1 MVRADVLRKRL
12 QKLDEYLTILRSL
25 QIYSLDEFLADPKCY
40 GSAERFLQLAIE
52 AINDMGNHIIADLRL
67 GSVEWYSDI
76 PDILQQHDYIA
87 GKVAVH
93 WRKMIGFRNI
103 LVHDYLDINRAV
115 VYDVLQHGLDDFE
128 AIKECLTRFL

>member
-12 QKLDEYLTILRSL
+12 QKLDEYLTILHSL
-25 QIYSLDEFLADPKCY
+25 RIYSLDEFLADPKCY

-52 AINDMGNHIIADLRL
+52 AINDMGNHIIADLR
-67 GSVEWYSDI
+67 
-76 PDILQQHDYIA
+76 QQHGYIA
-87 GKVAVH
+87 GKVAAH